1 MTFRKLLKTH
11 FGEYL
16 VHFSEQ
22 YFQISG
28 KTCYHGID
36 VTNTT
41 SPNFFF
47 VHGSLRCKNK
57 QCTV

>member
-47 VHGSLRCKNK
+47 CSWKLKM
-57 QCTV
+57 